1 MRSACSSGLLGF
13 LFLFIIGCGGGS
25 SSAPVSNLPVTPVSV
40 TVSPTSANLGT
51 GGTQQ
56 FAATVTGSANT
67 AVTWAVAGGASN
79 GTISLTGLYT
89 APATVPNP
97 AQVTVT
103 ATSSADP
110 TKSASA
116 TVTILAGVFVQIAP
130 TTATVQTGAS
140 QNFTATVTGTTNLG
154 LTWTVAGGS
163 ANGGVQAEPGGVGFY
178 AAPATVPNPPQVT
191 VTATSQADTTK
202 SASATVTII
211 PAPPAV
217 TVNPSSAS
225 VEVFGTQQFTA
236 SVTNTTNTAVTW
248 EVNGITGG
256 SQASGYISS
265 NGLYV
270 APGAV
275 PTTSNGSGQSAPTTV
290 TVTAVS
296 QASSSA
302 TGTAVVTVTNSQA
315 QNSTSYFGASG
326 GNQKDSQTKTNF
338 IYCCGGTLGSL
349 VTRGGTQYIL
359 SNNHVLAREDLGTVT
374 SGSVPGDNII
384 QPGLIDASCGQTA
397 FTVVANLSQFY
408 DLQTGTGTKID
419 AAIAQLVQNSAM
431 DSQGRILYLGATTD
445 SNNVP
450 VSGAPNAGSGLAESA
465 SLVGRGVAKSGRSTG
480 LTCASISSISTTLQ
494 VSYPSGCNSTGTFSE
509 TFTNQVI
516 VDGGAFSAP
525 GDSGSLIVTQDTA
538 DPVALLFAGS
548 DTNTSGN
555 PIQPV
560 LSYFQ
565 SGGNALTFVG
575 GGPHAVIGCSLP
587 TAPAHA
593 ISAVPLSAVS
603 SQALL
608 SAGAVRSA
616 HVPEL
621 MAYPEVQ
628 ALGIGASQDQPGEPA
643 IVFFVTRT
651 APRTGI
657 PQQVDGIRTRIVEGD
672 LFTQR
677 GLLSAEQTAALEQ
690 AQTPISNVYA
700 ISDAEYERAKA
711 VHSARVDEW
720 MRKTGVQ
727 GLGIGSSAD
736 SPGEAVLM
744 IFLVRGVAHEPI
756 PTLIDGL
763 RTRIRESSPF
773 LAGVGNHH
781 LDAGCKAQPPKRR
794 DP

>member
-1 MRSACSSGLLGF
+1 MRPACSWRLLGF
-13 LFLFIIGCGGGS
+13 PFLFIIGCGGAS

-40 TVSPTSANLGT
+40 TVSPGSANLGT

-67 AVTWAVAGGASN
+67 AVTWAVVGSASN

-103 ATSSADP
+103 ATSAADP

-116 TVTILAGVFVQIAP
+116 TVTILAGLFVQITP

-163 ANGGVQAEPGGVGFY
+163 ANGGVQAEPGGVGSY
-178 AAPATVPNPPQVT
+178 TAPATVPNPPQVT

-211 PAPPAV
+211 PAPPTV

-236 SVTNTTNTAVTW
+236 AVTNTTNTAVTW

-256 SQASGYISS
+256 SRASGYISS

-270 APGAV
+270 APGGV
-275 PTTSNGSGQSAPTTV
+275 PTTSNGSGQTAPTTV

-302 TGTAVVTVTNSQA
+302 TGTAVVNVTNSQA
-315 QNSTSYFGASG
+315 QNSSSYFGASG
-326 GNQKDSQTKTNF
+326 GNQKDSQTKTNY

-349 VTRGGTQYIL
+349 VTRGGTPYIL
-359 SNNHVLAREDLGTVT
+359 SNNHVLARQDLGTVT

-384 QPGLIDASCGQTA
+384 QPGLIDASCGQTS

-408 DLQTGTGTKID
+408 NLQNGTGTKLD

-450 VSGAPNAGSGLAESA
+450 VPSAPNAGSGLAESG

-480 LTCASISSISTTLQ
+480 LTCASISSVSTTLQ

-509 TFTNQVI
+509 TFVNQII

-560 LSYFQ
+560 LNYFQ

-587 TAPAHA
+587 TAPGHA
-593 ISAVPLSAVS
+593 ISTVPISALSNA
-603 SQALL
+603 ALQR
-608 SAGAVRSA
+608 AIAVRATHAS
-616 HVPEL
+616 EL
-621 MAYPEVQ
+621 MGHPEVQ
-628 ALGIGASQDQPGEPA
+628 ALGIGASQDHPGEPA
-643 IVFFVTRT
+643 IVFFVTRGM
-651 APRTGI
+651 ARSGI
-657 PQQVDGIRTRIVEGD
+657 PLEVDGVRTRIVEGE
-672 LFTQR
+672 LFSPR
-677 GLLSAEQTAALEQ
+677 GLLTTDQTAALEQ
-690 AQTPISNVYA
+690 AQAAASNAYA
-700 ISDAEYERAKA
+700 LPDSEYERAKA

-727 GLGIGSSAD
+727 GVGIGSSAD
-736 SPGEAVLM
+736 SPGEAALM
-744 IFLVRGVAHEPI
+744 IFLVRGVEHEPI
-756 PTLIDGL
+756 PPVIDGV
-763 RTRIRESSPF
+763 RTRVHESSPF
-773 LAGVGNHH
+773 VAGVGNDH
-781 LDAGCKAQPPKRR
+781 LDTGCKVQPTKHKN
-794 DP
+794 